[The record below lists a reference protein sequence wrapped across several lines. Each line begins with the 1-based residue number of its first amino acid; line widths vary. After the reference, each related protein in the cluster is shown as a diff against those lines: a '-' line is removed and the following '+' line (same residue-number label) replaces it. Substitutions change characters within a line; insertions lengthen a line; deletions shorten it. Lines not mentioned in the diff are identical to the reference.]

1 MINGQVI
8 MSNFNQQSQTQ
19 NTPAMEAELDEPGM
33 YQIVLHNDDYTTMEF
48 VVYVLERVFNKN
60 TAEANHIMLEV
71 HRRGRGVCGVY
82 PFEIAE
88 TKVTQVEKLTLKEG
102 FPLKCTMEPV

>member
-1 MINGQVI
+1 M
-8 MSNFNQQSQTQ
+8 
-19 NTPAMEAELDEPGM
+19 PEMEAELDEPGM
-33 YQIVLHNDDYTTMEF
+33 YQVVLHNDDYTTMEF

-60 TAEANHIMLEV
+60 EGEANRIMLEV

-88 TKVTQVEKLTLKEG
+88 TKVAQVEKMAFKEG
-102 FPLKCTMEPV
+102 FPLKCTLEPV

>member
-1 MINGQVI
+1 MSDINH
-8 MSNFNQQSQTQ
+8 QSQTQ
-19 NTPAMEAELDEPGM
+19 YMPEMDAELDEPGM
-33 YQIVLHNDDYTTMEF
+33 FVVVLHNDDYTTMEF
-48 VVYVLERVFNKN
+48 VVYVLERVFHKSE
-60 TAEANHIMLEV
+60 TEANRIMLEV

-88 TKVTQVEKLTLKEG
+88 TKVAQVEKMAFKEG